1 MKTLANCNPREFLR
15 QTAKIRRQAEDW
27 LRKTRILQIR
37 EKQPTITDDMTEEEK
52 KEAMRRQVQANLS
65 EMLDSM
71 LDQYPDETAELL
83 GLLCFIEPED
93 LDGVEFKQILRAV
106 TEIINDKDVL
116 DFFISLMRLG
126 QTNISP
132 IARA

>member
-1 MKTLANCNPREFLR
+1 VKTLANCNPREFLR

>member
-1 MKTLANCNPREFLR
+1 MKTLANCNPREFLK

>member
-15 QTAKIRRQAEDW
+15 QTAKIRKQAEDW

>member
-15 QTAKIRRQAEDW
+15 QTAKIRKQAEDW

-83 GLLCFIEPED
+83 GLLCFIEPAD